1 MSQLENSTM
10 VQLSFK
16 SKVRTI
22 QLGFFIF
29 FILIWEALPTLG
41 LVESSLFPSF
51 ITTIKTGIQLFTKEN
66 IVGDLLATLLLISIT
81 FLIVSPLAIV
91 VGFYLGTRAKLKEFF
106 MPILNTGMGVPKSIF
121 LPIFI
126 IVLGTGPLQKIAF
139 AFPYGFFVIVIVTMG
154 GVSTVDKEML
164 LAVRS
169 MGASERELY
178 RHVYFPA
185 ALPTIV
191 TGLRIGLIFT
201 VLGVIISEM
210 YVSRAGV
217 GKLIT
222 QWGISFRV
230 PELFAGV
237 AIISAVTIL
246 LNEGMRTVENKVS
259 RWEL

>member
-1 MSQLENSTM
+1 M

-16 SKVRTI
+16 AKVRAI
-22 QLGFFIF
+22 QIGFFVL
-29 FILIWEALPTLG
+29 FISIWEALPTLG
-41 LVESSLFPSF
+41 FVESSLFPSF
-51 ITTIKTGIQLFTKEN
+51 TTTVETGILLFTEDS
-66 IVGDLLATLLLISIT
+66 IIGDLLATLFLICTT
-81 FLIVSPLAIV
+81 FVIVSPLAIV
-91 VGFYLGTRAKLKEFF
+91 VGFYLGTRTSLREFF

-126 IVLGTGPLQKIAF
+126 IVLGTGSLQKIVF
-139 AFPYGFFVIVIVTMG
+139 AFQYGFFVIVIVTMG
-154 GVSTVDKEML
+154 AVSTVDKEIL

-217 GKLIT
+217 GKLIAE
-222 QWGISFRV
+222 WGISFKI

-237 AIISAVTIL
+237 AIISVSTIL
-246 LNEGMRTVENKVS
+246 MNEGMRSLERRVS
-259 RWEL
+259 KWEL